1 MSTRA
6 AHAVRPPAAETNLR
20 GEEWVHRFGL
30 TERFAHWWTV
40 SMVAAAL
47 LTGLALGDEA
57 ESGPMLTAHVGA
69 VVLIGVGLLLALVLG
84 NTRALL
90 TAAFHLFT
98 VDRRDA
104 AWVRAHV
111 PRSGARNDAGEWGM
125 FNPGQKALAWALTL
139 AVSAVVVT
147 GIQAWNAGEGE
158 GSLHGAA
165 VVVAMV
171 LVGCHVFMAVV
182 NPATRPALAGMV
194 LGRVRRSWAEQHHG
208 GWLRD
213 HDRQQHRPQR

>member
-6 AHAVRPPAAETNLR
+6 AHAVRPPMDDTNL
-20 GEEWVHRFGL
+20 GSEEWVHRFGL

-57 ESGPMLTAHVGA
+57 ESGPMPTAHVGA
-69 VVLIGVGLLLALVLG
+69 VVLIGAGLLLALVLG

-104 AWVRAHV
+104 AWVRVHLS
-111 PRSGARNDAGEWGM
+111 PSGARSDAGEWGV

-139 AVSAVVVT
+139 AVSFVIYT

-158 GSLHGAA
+158 GSLHGAS

-171 LVGCHVFMAVV
+171 
-182 NPATRPALAGMV
+182 NPSTRPALAGMV

-208 GWLRD
+208 GWLHD
-213 HDRQQHRPQR
+213 HDRDRHESAR